1 MRGRITYIDDLIPD
15 RSQAPPL
22 SRRERR
28 HAQDSRGSRARTPII
43 VAAVIITAS
52 AIGTSGFALLS
63 QDKDW
68 VHKDRANAAQ
78 VTTTSTTTTTTT
90 VAPTTTTTTIPVFAQ
105 PAAVDL
111 PSVPGGEVSE
121 GSTGPEVAAYQARL
135 ASLRFDPGARSG
147 TFTSDTTYAIHT
159 LQKIMG
165 VPVSGRLGEPERVAL
180 MNFQYPAPLKPE
192 AEANR
197 TEIDITKQVMTL
209 YVDHQVR
216 LITTVSTGSGKYYCY
231 TPFYQTVRVCEYANT
246 PEGRFTFTYF
256 VNAWHRS
263 PLGQLYRPF
272 YFNRGIAVHGYPDV
286 PVRPGSHGCI
296 RIPMRI
302 ADYWDTLVKK
312 GDIVYVVG
320 KTSTTVSAPNVVNPQ
335 QSALPGT
342 RTVGGVPSAAARPTT
357 TTAAPSLG
365 PVDSTTSTSTPTE
378 STSTTSTSTPTTTTT
393 TAPSEP
399 PPS

>member
-1 MRGRITYIDDLIPD
+1 MRGRIPYIDDLIPD
-15 RSQAPPL
+15 RSQAAGL

-28 HAQDSRGSRARTPII
+28 HARNSRSSRARTPII
-43 VAAVIITAS
+43 VGAVIITVA
-52 AIGTSGFALLS
+52 ALITSGFALLS

-68 VHKDRANAAQ
+68 VNKNRANAAQ
-78 VTTTSTTTTTTT
+78 VTTTSTSTTTTT
-90 VAPTTTTTTIPVFAQ
+90 VAPTTTTTTTIPVFAQ
-105 PAAVDL
+105 PAVVDL

-135 ASLRFDPGARSG
+135 TSLRFDPGARSG
-147 TFTSDTTYAIHT
+147 TFTSDMTYAIHA

-165 VPVSGRLGEPERVAL
+165 VPVSGRLREPERVAL
-180 MNFQYPAPLKPE
+180 MNFQYPAPLKPG

-197 TEIDITKQVMTL
+197 TEIDIARQVMTL
-209 YVDHQVR
+209 YVNHQVR
-216 LITTVSTGSGKYYCY
+216 LITTISTGSGEYYCY
-231 TPFYQTVRVCEYANT
+231 TPFYQTVRVCENALT

-286 PVRPGSHGCI
+286 PVLPESHGCT

-312 GDIVYVVG
+312 GDIIYVIG
-320 KTSTTVSAPNVVNPQ
+320 KASTTVAARNVINPK

-378 STSTTSTSTPTTTTT
+378 STSTSTTTTT
-393 TAPSEP
+393 TPSEP
-399 PPS
+399 PPPPL